1 VPKYQQ
7 CPQCFKLNDQD
18 SQFCSKCGSSLDKSA
33 HTLTFGSDEE
43 QTTDFTTQLQTGIL
57 FDNRYRIIEEIG
69 RGGMGRV
76 YKAEDTKLNITVAL
90 KLIRPKYA
98 ADPAFIERF
107 KQETLTARSISHENV
122 IRIHDLGE
130 TKHNKYL
137 TMEYISGRS
146 LREIIQSTGRINIE
160 RTIDL
165 TRQMCEALNA
175 AHRRGIVH
183 MDLKPSNIMV
193 DNSGQAHIMDFGLAR
208 AIYVAGS
215 EKNQGITGTPRYMS
229 PEQAQGER
237 ADSRSDIYS
246 LGALLY
252 EMATGA
258 PVFDGK
264 SHQELMTKQI
274 QEIPKAPSK
283 LNPQIPPFLENI
295 ICRCLEKNPA
305 KRFQNTMEILQDLEK
320 HKPKSKNAGFFRWVR
335 RPLIRILASI
345 IIIAAAFFVYFLN
358 KSPSSSGDTA
368 QRKTL
373 AILYLQ
379 NNTGNGELDHLEKS
393 LTELMIS
400 DLFQSKYIR
409 VMSADK
415 IYYALYT
422 LDLLDKEQYSTEDLK
437 NIAASCNAE
446 YVLAGSFSGTHDSLL
461 IDTNLYN
468 SKTMEVVGQQRARGR
483 SGDGI
488 FTLVDTMSREIKED
502 FNLTPQQI
510 SQDIDKDVILITT
523 DSPEALQHFVA
534 GKILSNLGKF
544 EDSNKEFQQAV
555 DLDPEFAN
563 AYRMMYINCNYLGQ
577 YEEADKNLARAQSL
591 LNRVSERDYYLIQAL
606 LAPSYETTID
616 NYEKLL
622 EIYPDDLET
631 LGFLGSMYR
640 NREEWELAKEQ
651 FEKII
656 EIDPSQENTLIN
668 IAYLSMTQGL
678 YEEAKEILISHE
690 DIFTNKSYYHS
701 FLGMIYLCQQKFDL
715 AIEQAEL
722 AISAGDEGNDA
733 LLLMA
738 LTLFLKNDFDSAE
751 KTFKQMIASD
761 DFYTQFRGL
770 NWLYFLYLTTKNEEK
785 MIHTLSQGLE
795 FSKKYDFMPGLYNFN
810 LMQTYTCLIKNDL
823 TKALESASKTVETA
837 LLSNISE
844 DINFSQHLRGL
855 IYIKLNRLEE
865 ARAAAENLK
874 QRIEKSGLTKHL
886 RHYHHLKGE
895 IALAE
900 DDSDTAIAEFKT
912 ACSLLPAEHSRSDMH
927 ILYYD
932 SLASAYYE
940 KGQYDK
946 ALKEYERIVNLTT
959 GRLRWGDKYG
969 HAFYRLGEIYSHNGD
984 EKKVAENFNEFVNIW
999 KSADPKH
1006 EKEIENARQ
1015 KLEKLK
1021 AAEQLN

>member
-1 VPKYQQ
+1 MPEYQQ
-7 CPQCFKLNDQD
+7 CPQCFKLNDED

-33 HTLTFGSDEE
+33 HTLTFGSDDE
-43 QTTDFTTQLQTGIL
+43 QTPDFTPQLHTGIL
-57 FDNRYRIIEEIG
+57 FDDRYRIIEEIG

-90 KLIRPKYA
+90 KLIRTKYA
-98 ADPAFIERF
+98 SDPIFIERF

-130 TKHNKYL
+130 TRHNKYL

-146 LREIIQSTGRINIE
+146 LRDIIQSTGRINLE

-165 TRQMCEALNA
+165 ARQMCEALIA
-175 AHRRGIVH
+175 AHRKGIVH

-208 AIYVAGS
+208 AIYVANG

-229 PEQAQGER
+229 PEQAKGEK
-237 ADSRSDIYS
+237 ADPRSDIYS
-246 LGALLY
+246 LGAVLY

-258 PVFDGK
+258 PVFVGK
-264 SHQELMTKQI
+264 SHQELMTKHI

-295 ICRCLEKNPA
+295 ICRCLEKDPA
-305 KRFQNTMEILQDLEK
+305 KRFHNTTEILQVLEK
-320 HKPKSKNAGFFRWVR
+320 HKPVSKKAIFFRWLR
-335 RPLIRILASI
+335 RPLLRTLVPIL
-345 IIIAAAFFVYFLN
+345 IIAAALTVYFLN
-358 KSPSSSGDTA
+358 KSPSSSSDKA

-379 NNTGNGELDHLEKS
+379 NNTGNSELEHLEKS

-422 LDLLDKEQYSTEDLK
+422 LDLLDRELYSTEDLK
-437 NIAASCNAE
+437 NIAASCSAE
-446 YVLAGSFSGTHDSLL
+446 YILTGSFSGTRDSLL

-468 SKTMEVVGQQRARGR
+468 SSTMEVVGQQKAKGR

-523 DSPEALQHFVA
+523 DSPEALQHFVT

-544 EDSNKEFQQAV
+544 EEANKEFQKAV

-563 AYRMMYINCNYLGQ
+563 AYRMMYINCNYMGK

-591 LNRVSERDYYLIQAL
+591 LNRVSERDYYLIQAI
-606 LAPSYETTID
+606 LAPSYESTVD
-616 NYEKLL
+616 CYKKLL

-631 LGFLGSMYR
+631 LGLLGSMYR
-640 NREEWELAKEQ
+640 NREQWESAKQQ

-678 YEEAKEILISHE
+678 YKEAQEILISHE
-690 DIFTNKSYYHS
+690 DIFTDKSYYHS
-701 FLGMIYLCQQKFDL
+701 FFGMIYLCQKKFDL
-715 AIEQAEL
+715 AMEQAQL
-722 AISAGDEGNDA
+722 ALSAGDEGNDA
-733 LLLMA
+733 LLLAA
-738 LTLFLKNDFDSAE
+738 LILFLKNDFENAE
-751 KTFKQMIASD
+751 KTLEQMIASD
-761 DFYTQFRGL
+761 DFYAQFRGL

-785 MIHTLSQGLE
+785 MTQSLSRGLE
-795 FSKKYDFMPGLYNFN
+795 FSKEYEFMPGLYNFN
-810 LMQTYTCLIKNDL
+810 LMQTYTYLIKNDL
-823 TKALESASKTVETA
+823 TKAWESASKTVETA
-837 LLSNISE
+837 LLSDISD

-855 IYIKLNRLEE
+855 IYIKLNRHED
-865 ARAAAENLK
+865 ARAAAESLK

-886 RHYHHLKGE
+886 RHYHHLMGE
-895 IALAE
+895 IARAGG
-900 DDSDTAIAEFKT
+900 DIDTAIVEFKA

-932 SLASAYYE
+932 SLASTYYE
-940 KGQYDK
+940 SGNYDK
-946 ALKEYERIVNLTT
+946 ALKEYERIINLTT

-969 HAFYRLGEIYSHNGD
+969 HAFYRLGEIHIHNGNR
-984 EKKVAENFNEFVNIW
+984 KKAAENFQAFLNLW
-999 KSADPKH
+999 KSADPTH
-1006 EKEIENARQ
+1006 VEEINQAQTRLKE
-1015 KLEKLK
+1015 LH
-1021 AAEQLN
+1021 AAEIIN